1 MDKAVLEEEGVVL
14 PQQGRRRRRK
24 LEPRVDGKG
33 GGDSLRWDYTITS
46 ALMSIFLSFVSGIL
60 TLRAP
65 TVKPPIVD
73 PLRFKIRIQ
82 GPK

>member
-33 GGDSLRWDYTITS
+33 VGDSVRWEYTIINITS
-46 ALMSIFLSFVSGIL
+46 ALTSIFVSGIL

-73 PLRFKIRIQ
+73 SPRFKIRIQ